1 MMRKAPKKNV
11 FFLSWQNLI
20 KDDHA
25 EAKWEKGAKYAEGGG
40 LGSPSPLVLV
50 SQRLHYNLSLSNNY
64 EDLLKFSTENW

>member
-1 MMRKAPKKNV
+1 MMV
-11 FFLSWQNLI
+11 FFFLNWQSFI
-20 KDDHA
+20 KDGPQLWSCWS
-25 EAKWEKGAKYAEGGG
+25 KIKGAKYAEGGG